1 MAGSAA
7 PLTPGTVDAS
17 ADAVGDAAAGLA
29 VAGDAK
35 RAVTQWIVWL
45 RDERRAADLTV
56 EAYRRDFADFCGFLT
71 GHLGAEPDLA
81 QFAGLARADFRAWMA
96 SRTMRGLQATSTARA
111 LSAVK
116 SFYRLATK
124 RGLIATTGLTALRS
138 PKLPRSLPKPL
149 TQAEATEARTAIG
162 DLPQDSWIGKRDVAV
177 LTLLYGCG
185 LRISEALGLTRGA
198 VPAPRDG
205 MALLRIVGKG
215 RKERVV
221 PVLPIVIEAIGD
233 YLAACPYGGAADDP
247 LFVGARGGPLSPRL
261 IQRAMQTLR
270 ATLGL
275 PETATPHALRH
286 SFATHLL
293 AGGGDLRTIQELL
306 GHASLSTTQRYTEI
320 DAARLMAVYNA
331 AHPRAKA

>member
-1 MAGSAA
+1 MAGPAA
-7 PLTPGTVDAS
+7 PVTSDSPDP
-17 ADAVGDAAAGLA
+17 AAGLA
-29 VAGDAK
+29 VAADLK
-35 RAVTQWIVWL
+35 RAVTQWITWL

-56 EAYRRDFADFCGFLT
+56 EAYYRDFADFCGFLT
-71 GHLGAEPDLA
+71 AHLGTEPNLA
-81 QFAGLARADFRAWMA
+81 QLADLARADFRAWMA
-96 SRTMRGLQATSTARA
+96 HRATHGLQATSTARA

-116 SFYRLATK
+116 SFYRLAAK
-124 RGLIATTGLTALRS
+124 RGLIASTGLTAMRS

-149 TQAEATEARTAIG
+149 TAGEAAEAIAAIG
-162 DLPQDSWIGKRDVAV
+162 DQQREGWIGKRDIAV

-198 VPAPRDG
+198 IPEKSDG
-205 MALLRIVGKG
+205 MALLRILGKG

-221 PVLPIVIEAIGD
+221 PVLPVVIEAVRD
-233 YLAACPYGGAADDP
+233 YLAACPYGGTSNDP

-270 ATLGL
+270 AALGL

-293 AGGGDLRTIQELL
+293 AGGGDLRAIQELL
-306 GHASLSTTQRYTEI
+306 GHASLSTTQRYTEV
-320 DAARLMAVYNA
+320 DAAQLMAVYNA
-331 AHPRAKA
+331 AHPRAKQ